1 MAGKGAVPNLRDPD
15 ACQRREHFG
24 IGLEVPS
31 DQIHFQTNSHLSE
44 IRDRVGIT
52 LENELQFP
60 SQSIGFNRVGIQALS
75 QAISHGAMR
84 DSVDRDPPR
93 CHPGTREKVIQDILC
108 WIEERNLSSTVLWV
122 NGRAGAGKLA
132 LMQKIAG
139 LGLGESFFFRQ
150 DVPGCNVK
158 GYLLC
163 TLIYQLAMN
172 VDDMFEAVDRA
183 VMQDLSLMSA
193 TIQLKRLIIEPI
205 RHLPIP
211 LRSFI
216 IIIDGLDECEDFNWH
231 RDILTLIPEHQICDM
246 LEPWT
251 RRLVLDEGYATD
263 IKRYLDDR
271 FEEIYSRS
279 GDIMPDIENP
289 WPTKDDLDWLIW
301 KASRLFI
308 YASTVIKFIGSDP
321 DLRIP
326 EERLNIILK
335 PSPIQDPIQDSA
347 FSGLGRLYT
356 QILSDLS
363 KSAYPSPDSK
373 DLLRILVFLV
383 NPSAMIATIRLGE
396 ATLTA
401 SKNDLVFK
409 NEHHCMV
416 KFRHAS
422 LRDFLTDKAW
432 SVPPEEPL
440 SSVTTCLALDDACDP
455 VVRTPKKLSIG
466 TLDNN
471 SLPFLPTLPGT
482 ISDGSDGESYRA
494 IAFSSI

>member
-60 SQSIGFNRVGIQALS
+60 SQSIAFKRVGI
-75 QAISHGAMR
+75 H
-84 DSVDRDPPR
+84 PPR
-93 CHPGTREKVIQDILC
+93 CHPGTREKVIQDIIC
-108 WIEERNLSSTVLWV
+108 WIEERNPSSTVLWV

-205 RHLPIP
+205 GLLPIP

-216 IIIDGLDECEDFNWH
+216 IIIDGLGECEDFNRH
-231 RDILTLIPEHQICDM
+231 RIILRSIPEHQICDM

-263 IKRYLDDR
+263 IERYLGDK
-271 FEEIYSRS
+271 FKEIYSRS

-363 KSAYPSPDSK
+363 KPRPDSK

-409 NEHHCMV
+409 NEHHGMV

-440 SSVTTCLALDDACDP
+440 SSVTTCLALDDTCDP
-455 VVRTPKKLSIG
+455 VIRTPKKISIG
-466 TLDNN
+466 TLDNH

-482 ISDGSDGESYRA
+482 ITDGSDGESYRA